1 MIYKISMILFS
12 NKLFYK
18 FFKKCSN
25 SINHIL
31 GFGNY
36 DFVNS
41 GEKFLIKSISN
52 DITSVLDIGAGEG
65 TFFEL
70 VNSLLKNQ
78 FNYHAFEPHPNSYRI
93 LETKLKKSRID
104 KFKIYNKAVGNKEEK
119 LTLYSYKNIS
129 KPNHSSLFKGTFDVL
144 YQKESESIE
153 VDVLKLDTIVD
164 ELGDIDL
171 IKIDTEGNLS
181 NVLIGA
187 QKVIK
192 IKSLKYI
199 LFELN
204 TNEYIQGI
212 TFYEISNLIGDEFK
226 FYKLLRNGMVE
237 ITNKKFLIHEFG
249 CNIVAKRK
257 LHS

>member
-1 MIYKISMILFS
+1 MILFS
-12 NKLFYK
+12 NKFFYN

-25 SINHIL
+25 LINHIL

-41 GEKFLIKSISN
+41 GEKSLIKSISSE
-52 DITSVLDIGAGEG
+52 ITSVLDIGAGEG

-70 VNSLLKNQ
+70 INSLLANQ
-78 FNYHAFEPHPNSYRI
+78 FSYLAFEPNPNSYKI
-93 LETKLKKSRID
+93 LETKLKKSKID

-119 LTLYSYKNIS
+119 LTLFSYKNIS
-129 KPNHSSLFKGTFDVL
+129 KPDHSSLFKGTFDIL

-164 ELGDIDL
+164 DLRDIDL

-181 NVLIGA
+181 NVLLGA
-187 QKVIK
+187 QKVLK
-192 IKSLKYI
+192 IKNLKFI

-212 TFYEISNLIGDEFK
+212 TFYEISNLIGDDFK
-226 FYKLLRNGMVE
+226 FYKLLRNGLVE
-237 ITNKKFLIHEFG
+237 ITNKNFLIHEFG